1 MALQSA
7 CAESKE
13 ERILPL
19 VNLQTRTAHT
29 HSRPFNPYR

>member
-1 MALQSA
+1 MVLQSA

-19 VNLQTRTAHT
+19 ISPGTRKQYTGHN
-29 HSRPFNPYR
+29 HSTRNR